1 MVWNS
6 GQASLLKIERGVP
19 VLEARDLLTDNLDV
33 IERAIRFAAHRHRL
47 DPIDAEELG
56 AVVKLRLVENDY
68 AVLRAYEGRSSFRTF
83 ISMVV
88 QRMALDY
95 RIHEWGKWHASAEA
109 KRLGEPAV
117 ELERILQRDGRTI
130 DEALPLL
137 QSKYEDVTRESLQQL
152 AAKLPPRAPRRRSIP
167 LDDAAPETLAHP
179 AGADEPLL
187 AGDRRRA
194 SKEVSE
200 MMSSA
205 LARFGE
211 EDQLILQF
219 RFEQGLT
226 VAQIARVLRLDQKL
240 TYRRIE
246 RMMREIRRQLERAG
260 ITARDVDDLIGRDE
274 IFVRFDFGNPQS
286 RPSISVDETRNKHPE
301 AP

>member
-1 MVWNS
+1 M
-6 GQASLLKIERGVP
+6 ERGVP

-137 QSKYEDVTRESLQQL
+137 QSKYEDVTRDSLQQL
-152 AAKLPPRAPRRRSIP
+152 AAKLPPRAPRRRNIP
-167 LDDAAPETLAHP
+167 LDDAAPETLTQP
-179 AGADEPLL
+179 GGTDEPLL

-211 EDQLILQF
+211 EDQLILQL

-286 RPSISVDETRNKHPE
+286 RPSIPVDETRNEHPE

>member
-1 MVWNS
+1 M
-6 GQASLLKIERGVP
+6 ERGVP
-19 VLEARDLLTDNLDV
+19 ILEARDLLIDNLDV

-47 DPIDAEELG
+47 EPIDAEEFG
-56 AVVKLRLVENDY
+56 ATVKLRLIENDY

-109 KRLGEPAV
+109 KRLGEQAV

-137 QSKYEDVTRESLQQL
+137 QSRYQHVTRDSLQQL

-167 LDDAAPETLAHP
+167 LDDAEAETLAHP
-179 AGADEPLL
+179 AGADESLL

-205 LARFGE
+205 LARFGD
-211 EDQLILQF
+211 EDQLILQL

-226 VAQIARVLRLDQKL
+226 VAQIARTLRLDQKL

-260 ITARDVDDLIGRDE
+260 ITARDVDDLVGRAE
-274 IFVRFDFGNPQS
+274 VFVRFDFGNPQS
-286 RPSISVDETRNKHPE
+286 RPSIPVDETRKEHPE

>member
-1 MVWNS
+1 MVWN
-6 GQASLLKIERGVP
+6 GGHASLLLMERGVP
-19 VLEARDLLTDNLDV
+19 ILEARDLLIDNLDV

-47 DPIDAEELG
+47 EPIDAEEFG
-56 AVVKLRLVENDY
+56 ATVKLRLIENDY

-109 KRLGEPAV
+109 KRLGEQAV

-137 QSKYEDVTRESLQQL
+137 QSRYQHVTRDSLQQL

-167 LDDAAPETLAHP
+167 LDDAEAETLAHP
-179 AGADEPLL
+179 AGADESLL

-205 LARFGE
+205 LARFGD
-211 EDQLILQF
+211 EDQLILQL

-226 VAQIARVLRLDQKL
+226 VAQIARTLRLDQKL

-260 ITARDVDDLIGRDE
+260 ITARDVDDLVGRAE
-274 IFVRFDFGNPQS
+274 VFVRFDFGNPQS
-286 RPSISVDETRNKHPE
+286 RPSIPVDETRKEHPE